1 MLNLNLLPPDEK
13 TNLAYEFRTRA
24 VLRVGWLLL
33 ACLFI
38 AATLFLPTMFLL
50 SFQKT
55 EVARILELERLRE
68 EQSGIR
74 DEMARVKAVNR
85 EADVVIQ
92 NLTTRRTSSGL
103 LQDLFGSIPAGI
115 SLSDV
120 TYTSSSNAL
129 SIAGFSPT
137 RALFL
142 SFLDSLRKDARV
154 AEVASP
160 VSNVIR
166 DTDITFSIRVT
177 LRPPA

>member
-24 VLRVGWLLL
+24 VLRVGLLLL
-33 ACLFI
+33 ACLSI
-38 AATLFLPTMFLL
+38 AGTLFLPTMFLL

-55 EVARILELERLRE
+55 EVARTLELEHLRE
-68 EQSGIR
+68 ERSGIR
-74 DEMARVKAVNR
+74 DEVARVKEVNQ
-85 EADVVIQ
+85 EADVVTQ
-92 NLTTRRTSSGL
+92 NLTTRRTSSDLLTGL
-103 LQDLFGSIPAGI
+103 LGAIPAGI

-120 TYTSSSNAL
+120 TYMSSSNAVL
-129 SIAGFSPT
+129 IAGFAPT

-142 SFLDSLRKDARV
+142 VFLDSLRKDARV
-154 AEVASP
+154 TEVASP

-166 DTDITFSIRVT
+166 DTDITFSITIT